1 MKQLFKISF
10 FWVILA
16 AIFMSS
22 CETSEVTNINFDK
35 AAITL
40 KVGQSDS
47 ISSTISYSGEI
58 SDIPHEWIVE
68 NPEIIS
74 IIEKDPAT
82 TNGVTSGTSIEKI
95 VVIKALKAGSSK
107 VTLSIDG
114 KKLSCLVTV
123 DQRTFTFNQALSSNW
138 GDYYDTGTN
147 NFDMYLLENTL
158 SFNSEGEIQGDG
170 NLIYLDFYLPLT
182 QNTLSSG
189 DFTLSTAG
197 EINTFYP
204 GELVES
210 EGETYTFGTRLI
222 NIEGNTSTISFIK
235 DGSFTVVKNGTVFA
249 IAGEF
254 ALGNDEII
262 QFSYIGMVNEQ
273 DKREEPVEINPNM
286 TKGLLV
292 YYGDAY
298 QTGTTNNFNLYL
310 GPETVVFEDSVWN
323 GDILVLE
330 FNTGLTATNTI
341 PEGTYAMITNL
352 TTEQMTPFSMV
363 YGYTTQSGD
372 NWGTWYYGESTKKIR
387 TGNMVV
393 SNTGDVYTIQYELYD
408 RFGSKVWG
416 TYTGAPQYIN
426 ATQSSSGAAPSYAK
440 GNKTRST
447 QVIKKVLNKNVLL
460 KARKPVKF

>member
-16 AIFMSS
+16 SFFMSS

-35 AAITL
+35 ATISL

-47 ISSTISYSGEI
+47 ISSTISYSGEL

-74 IIEKDPAT
+74 ITEKDPASS
-82 TNGVTSGTSIEKI
+82 NGATSGASLEKV

-114 KKLSCLVTV
+114 KKLSCQVTV
-123 DQRTFTFNQALSSNW
+123 DQRTFTFNQAQASNW

-147 NFDMYLLENTL
+147 NFDLRLLENTL
-158 SFNSEGEIQGDG
+158 SFDSEGEVQGEG
-170 NLIYLDFYLPLT
+170 NYIYLDFSLPLT
-182 QNTLSSG
+182 QNALISG
-189 DFTLSTAG
+189 DFTISTTG
-197 EINTFYP
+197 ETNTFYP
-204 GELVES
+204 GGYEIS
-210 EGETYTFGTRLI
+210 GGETFIFGTRLA
-222 NIEGNTSTISFIK
+222 NIEGNTSTVSLIK
-235 DGSFTVVKNGTVFA
+235 DGSFSIVKNGPLFA
-249 IAGEF
+249 IAGE
-254 ALGNDEII
+254 LTIWNGEII
-262 QFSYIGMVNEQ
+262 QFSYIGMIEEL

-298 QTGTTNNFNLYL
+298 QTGTSNNFNLYL

-330 FNTGLTATNTI
+330 FNTELTATNSI
-341 PEGTYAMITNL
+341 PAGTYNMMG
-352 TTEQMTPFSMV
+352 EQITPFSLV
-363 YGYTTQSGD
+363 YGYTNDSGD
-372 NWGTWYYGESTKKIR
+372 NWGTWFYGESTKKIK

-393 SNTGDVYTIQYELYD
+393 SNAGDIYTIQYELYD
-408 RFGSKVWG
+408 RFGSKIWG
-416 TYTGAPQYIN
+416 TYTGTPQYIN
-426 ATQSSSGAAPSYAK
+426 AKQSSSGVAPSYIK
-440 GNKTRST
+440 GNKTKST
-447 QVIKKVLNKNVLL
+447 QVIKKVLNKNVMQ
-460 KARKPVKF
+460 KTRKPVKF